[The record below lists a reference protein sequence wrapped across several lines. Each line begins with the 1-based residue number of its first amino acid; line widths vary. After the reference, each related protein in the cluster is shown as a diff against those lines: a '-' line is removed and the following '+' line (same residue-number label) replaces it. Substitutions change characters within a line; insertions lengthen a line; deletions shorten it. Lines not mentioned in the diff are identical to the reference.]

1 MHRAVMLL
9 MLVAS
14 LIRGAEATIVFLGD
28 SLTAG
33 FGLDESLAYP
43 ALIQEAQPTWKVI
56 NAGVSGDTSAGGL
69 RRLAWI
75 LKAKPTV
82 VFIALGANDGLRGLP
97 TEQLAQNLNSIIRLI
112 RAAGATPVL
121 AGMRLPANYG
131 EDYRTRFAAMYE
143 QLATS
148 TQTPF
153 MPFLLEGVAM
163 NPEFNQ
169 TDAVHPNAAGQQL
182 IATQVLAFL
191 QARIVANANMLPVPP

>member
-1 MHRAVMLL
+1 MLRLLILL

-14 LIRGAEATIVFLGD
+14 LIRGAETTIVFLGD

-33 FGLDESLAYP
+33 YGLEESLAYP
-43 ALIQEAQPTWKVI
+43 ALIQAAQPKWKVI

-69 RRLAWI
+69 RRLTWI
-75 LKAKPTV
+75 LKAKPKV

-97 TEQLAQNLNSIIRLI
+97 IEQLAQNLTKIITQV

-131 EDYRTRFAAMYE
+131 EEYRTRFAAAYE

-148 TQTPF
+148 TKTPL

-163 NPEFNQ
+163 KPELNQ
-169 TDAVHPNAAGQQL
+169 ADSVHPNAAGQQL
-182 IATQVLAFL
+182 IATNVVAFL
-191 QARIVANANMLPVPP
+191 QAEFAEKKKQTPVP

>member
-1 MHRAVMLL
+1 MFRPLILL

-14 LIRGAEATIVFLGD
+14 LIRGAEPTVVFLGD

-33 FGLDESLAYP
+33 YGLEESLAYP
-43 ALIQEAQPTWKVI
+43 AVIQAAQPTWKVI

-97 TEQLAQNLNSIIRLI
+97 VEQLSQNLQKIITQV
-112 RAAGATPVL
+112 RAAGAIPVL

-131 EDYRTRFAAMYE
+131 EEYRTRFAALYE
-143 QLATS
+143 QVATA
-148 TQTPF
+148 TKTPL
-153 MPFLLEGVAM
+153 MPFLLESVAM
-163 NPEFNQ
+163 KPELNQ
-169 TDAVHPNAAGQQL
+169 ADSVHPNAAGQQL
-182 IATQVLAFL
+182 IATNVLAFL
-191 QARIVANANMLPVPP
+191 HAEFAATKKSTPAP